1 MLFKILLVSFQ
12 GAYIPWQISRTIL
25 TMMSSAEETMKR
37 ISSHKDVL
45 GMIIVD
51 SEYIPVRTTLEYT
64 LAKRYAT
71 QVGHLISNACSL
83 VRDIDPQNELTVL
96 RICSKKHEIMVAP
109 ENHYLLIVIQKPN
122 SENM

>member
-1 MLFKILLVSFQ
+1 
-12 GAYIPWQISRTIL
+12 
-25 TMMSSAEETMKR
+25 MSSADETIQR

-45 GMIIVD
+45 GIIIVD
-51 SEYIPVRTTLEYT
+51 AEYIPIRTTLEYT

-71 QVGHLISNACSL
+71 QVGELIYNARSL

-109 ENHYLLIVIQKPN
+109 ENDYLLIVIQKP
-122 SENM
+122 SSVEK

>member
-1 MLFKILLVSFQ
+1 M
-12 GAYIPWQISRTIL
+12 T
-25 TMMSSAEETMKR
+25 SSAEETIKR
-37 ISSHKDVL
+37 ISSHKDVI
-45 GMIIVD
+45 GIIVVD

-71 QVGHLISNACSL
+71 QVGELISNACSL

-109 ENHYLLIVIQKPN
+109 ENDFLLIVIQKPSN
-122 SENM
+122 EK